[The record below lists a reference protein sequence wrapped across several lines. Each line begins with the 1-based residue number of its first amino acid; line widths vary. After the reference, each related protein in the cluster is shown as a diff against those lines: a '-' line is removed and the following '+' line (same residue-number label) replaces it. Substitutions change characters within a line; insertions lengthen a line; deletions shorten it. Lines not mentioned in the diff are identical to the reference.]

1 MSTLSG
7 CWVRRASTLAERGVI
22 SAWDWTRAQF
32 GQPHQTTAEKR
43 GAETRHSLRYWAFL
57 THNSCRTQRRLL
69 HFTTKGGLQKKKKVW
84 HMICTLI
91 LIVSFIMCPPLSSCK
106 LQKCIQV
113 ARTDIFK
120 GIAYPKNVITTWFTE
135 PQLIQGLY
143 NLYSFRLIQWSSCI
157 SKSFIIARNDIFENF
172 KALKR
177 VSKLSKAM
185 HF

>member
-1 MSTLSG
+1 MGLDKSTVWSATPDHSGETGGWDASFTEILS
-7 CWVRRASTLAERGVI
+7 VSNTQQLQDTKTPTSFHNQRGF
-22 SAWDWTRAQF
+22 A
-32 GQPHQTTAEKR
+32 
-43 GAETRHSLRYWAFL
+43 
-57 THNSCRTQRRLL
+57 
-69 HFTTKGGLQKKKKVW
+69 KKKKVW

-157 SKSFIIARNDIFENF
+157 SKSFIMSRNDISENF
-172 KALKR
+172 KAPKR
-177 VSKLSKAM
+177 VSKWSKAM
-185 HF
+185 HL